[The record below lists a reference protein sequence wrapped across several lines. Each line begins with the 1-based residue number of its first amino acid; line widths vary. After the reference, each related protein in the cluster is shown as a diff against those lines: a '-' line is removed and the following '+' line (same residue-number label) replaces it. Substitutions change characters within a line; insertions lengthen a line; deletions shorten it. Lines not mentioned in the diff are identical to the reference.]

1 MSYDEIRR
9 ELRRLNNELDAAG
22 KLDHASLR
30 RREKLIRMEAAERA
44 RMEEDARERASG
56 GSGGGG
62 GMGVGARIATGAA
75 IGAIL
80 GHVIFK
86 QDSST

>member
-9 ELRRLNNELDAAG
+9 ELRRLNNELLAAG

>member
-22 KLDHASLR
+22 KLDHATLR

-62 GMGVGARIATGAA
+62 AMGVGARIATGAA

>member
-30 RREKLIRMEAAERA
+30 RSEKLIRMEAAERA